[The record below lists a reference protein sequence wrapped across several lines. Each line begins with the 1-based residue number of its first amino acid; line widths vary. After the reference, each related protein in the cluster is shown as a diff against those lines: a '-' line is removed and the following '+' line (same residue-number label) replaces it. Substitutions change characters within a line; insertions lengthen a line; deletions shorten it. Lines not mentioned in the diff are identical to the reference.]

1 MTAVSFGTPFTVPG
15 PPLTPLIGRRVA
27 MVRLFNDPIRYLG
40 QLFRRYG
47 PVVAITAGGGTR
59 LFSSAPDCG

>member
-1 MTAVSFGTPFTVPG
+1 
-15 PPLTPLIGRRVA
+15 